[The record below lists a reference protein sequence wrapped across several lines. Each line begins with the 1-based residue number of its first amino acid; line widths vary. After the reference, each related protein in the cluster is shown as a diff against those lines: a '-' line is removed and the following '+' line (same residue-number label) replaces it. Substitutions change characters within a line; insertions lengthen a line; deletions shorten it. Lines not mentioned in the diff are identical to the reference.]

1 MALTIRQRDLYIYRL
16 IDLIMAAIAWIAFF
30 TFRKKVE
37 TGRVDWDQIFGDNNF
52 YLGIIIIPVFWI
64 ILYFIFD
71 RYQDI
76 YRLSRLATIARTILI
91 TFMGVFVLFF
101 TVLVDDQ
108 TFNYISY
115 FKSFAVLFIFHLGF
129 TLLGRMVWLTRSSH
143 KLKKAEVGY
152 NTIIIGGDKNAID
165 LYEEING
172 MPKSLGHRFIGFIDA
187 NGNSK
192 NLLNKHLPRL
202 GVVGQLEEIIVDHK
216 IEEVIVAIETSEH
229 TQLKKILNILF
240 EFGDDV
246 LVKIIP
252 DMYDIMLGTVKMNHV
267 FGAVL
272 IEIKQEILPAWQKL
286 LKRIM
291 DILISIILLTFLSPF
306 ILVIAIRTA
315 MSGPIIFKQ
324 ERIGYNNRPF
334 EILKFRSMEV
344 DAEQDGPQLS
354 HDQDDRITPW
364 GATMRKYRID
374 EIPQLWNVLK
384 GQMSLVG
391 PRPER
396 QFYIDQI
403 MEVEPQYKHLLKVRP
418 GITSWGQ
425 VKYGYASD
433 LQQMLQR
440 LKYDLLY
447 IENMSIALDIK
458 ILFYTILVLLQGRG
472 K

>member
-1 MALTIRQRDLYIYRL
+1 MSLTVRQRDLYVYRL
-16 IDLIMAAIAWIAFF
+16 LDLLMAAIAWACFF
-30 TFRKKVE
+30 AYRKKVE
-37 TGRVDWDQIFGDNNF
+37 TGSLTWGQLTDDRNF
-52 YLGIIIIPVFWI
+52 YLGIIIIPLFWLS
-64 ILYFIFD
+64 LYFIFD
-71 RYQDI
+71 KYKDI
-76 YRLSRLATIARTILI
+76 YRLSRLSTIARTIGI
-91 TFMGVFVLFF
+91 TFMGVLVLFF
-101 TVLVDDQ
+101 TILIDDL
-108 TFNYISY
+108 TLDYISY
-115 FKSFAVLFIFHLGF
+115 FKAFAVLFLIHIGF
-129 TLLGRMVWLTRSSH
+129 TLTARMLWLTRSSR
-143 KLKKAEVGY
+143 KLKNGEVGY
-152 NTIIIGGDKNAID
+152 NTIIIGGDKNAIE
-165 LYEEING
+165 LYEDITG
-172 MPKSLGHRFIGFIDA
+172 MSKSLGHNFLGFIDSNA
-187 NGNSK
+187 NSK
-192 NLLNKHLPRL
+192 NLLDKHLPNL
-202 GVVGQLEEIIVDHK
+202 GGVAQLDRVINDNK

-229 TQLKKILNILF
+229 SQIKKILNKLF
-240 EFGDDV
+240 EYGDEV

-286 LKRIM
+286 IKRMM
-291 DILISIILLTFLSPF
+291 DIILSIVLLIILSPL
-306 ILVIAIRTA
+306 ILIAVIRTSF
-315 MSGPIIFKQ
+315 SGPVIFRQ
-324 ERIGYNNRPF
+324 DRIGFNNKPF
-334 EILKFRSMEV
+334 KILKFRSMHV
-344 DAEQDGPQLS
+344 GAESNGPQLS
-354 HDQDDRITPW
+354 HENDDRITPW

-403 MEVEPQYKHLLKVRP
+403 MEAEPQYKHLLKVRP

-425 VKYGYASD
+425 VKYGYASN
-433 LQQMLQR
+433 LEQMLQR